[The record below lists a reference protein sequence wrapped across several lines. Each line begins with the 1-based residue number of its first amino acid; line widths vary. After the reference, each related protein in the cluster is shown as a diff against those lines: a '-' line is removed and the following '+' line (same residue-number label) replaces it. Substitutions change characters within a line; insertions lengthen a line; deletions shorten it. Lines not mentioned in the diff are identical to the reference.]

1 MYFLVWFTSSHYC
14 LIMNDIPGLKSLL
27 VLAERRILI
36 TPYIAHVR
44 KKTAKFLKTI
54 LSSSFRSISA
64 RFISPS
70 SPIIKHI

>member
-36 TPYIAHVR
+36 TPYIAHVE
-44 KKTAKFLKTI
+44 KKPQNF
-54 LSSSFRSISA
+54 
-64 RFISPS
+64 
-70 SPIIKHI
+70 